1 MSVRTTTHVEKLTPM
16 LAQYQAIKRQYPDV
30 ILMFRLGDFY
40 EMFGEDAHIASEV
53 LQIALTS
60 RPAGKDQR
68 IPLCGVPYHQVERYV
83 ARLIAQGYRVA
94 ICDQVEDPKLA
105 KGLVRRAVTRVITP
119 GTVLEEGMLEAKT
132 NNYLVVVVE
141 KEGNYGLAVADVSTG
156 EFAVTEV
163 HGSNARTLLLE
174 EIARLNPAEC
184 LLPPGSD
191 LREAV
196 AKIVRG
202 RVDFLHPQGKG
213 HLSHLPPEKTPS
225 TPREVSLT
233 ELQAYWDSSA
243 YQVLTQHF
251 GTSSLRGFG
260 CEEMELAQQAAAHLL
275 KYLQAHQAST
285 AEHLKSLS
293 TYSLQSFMVI
303 DTQTRRNLELIQ
315 PLGWSSQS
323 RSLLQVLD
331 KTVTPMGGRLLR
343 RWLLQPLLDLD
354 SIRKRLDA
362 VEALYKDS
370 LLRAELRDHLRR
382 VADVERLTSRVSA
395 GTCSPRDLANLRS
408 SLEVIPN
415 LLKTLRSVEAP
426 PLVALADSMDPL
438 PQIQQLLKEAIVEDP
453 PAHLREGG
461 VIRTGYHEE
470 LDRLRKISL
479 EGKDWVA
486 RLEQQ
491 ERERTGIASLK
502 VGYNAVFGYYIEVT
516 KPNLSRVP
524 PDYIRK
530 QTMVNAERFI
540 TLQLKEYEQ
549 TILGAE
555 ERALQL
561 ETTLFQEVR
570 AKVASQSSRLLT
582 LARALAELDV
592 LCSLAQVAVDY
603 HYVRPEI
610 SREDRI
616 EIIGGRHPVV
626 EVTNPEPFVP
636 NDTRIG
642 GDRERI
648 MILTGPNMA
657 GKSTYLRQVALITL
671 MAHMGSFVPAERAH
685 IGLVDRIFTRVGA
698 QDDLASGQSTFMVE
712 MTETANIL
720 NNATSRSLVILDEI
734 GRGTSTYDGLSI
746 AWAVVEYI
754 AQIGCKTLF
763 ATHYH
768 QLNALERRVP
778 GVKNYRVLVKEDE
791 HQIVWLRRVVPGG
804 TDRSYGIQV
813 ARLAGLPDAVI
824 QRAKEVLKSL
834 ETDGRR
840 APKINEQIQHLQLT
854 FFEADLHP
862 VLQALQEIDVNT
874 LTPIEALNKLAELKQ
889 MLRQN

>member
-1 MSVRTTTHVEKLTPM
+1 
-16 LAQYQAIKRQYPDV
+16 
-30 ILMFRLGDFY
+30 MFRLGDFY

-94 ICDQVEDPKLA
+94 LCDQVEDPKLA

-119 GTVLEEGMLEAKT
+119 GTILEEGMLEAKT

-163 HGSNARTLLLE
+163 HGANAKTLLLE

-184 LLPPGSD
+184 LLPAGSD
-191 LREAV
+191 LKGMVE
-196 AKIVRG
+196 KLVRG

-213 HLSHLPPEKTPS
+213 HLSHLPSEKVSS
-225 TPREVSLT
+225 TPQEASLT

-354 SIRKRLDA
+354 SIQKRLDA

-408 SLEVIPN
+408 SLEVIPS
-415 LLKTLRSVEAP
+415 LLKALRTVKAP
-426 PLVALADSMDPL
+426 PLEALADSMDSL
-438 PQIQQLLKEAIVEDP
+438 PQIQQLLKEALVDDP

-470 LDRLRKISL
+470 LDRLRNISL

-491 ERERTGIASLK
+491 ERERTGITSLK

-516 KPNLSRVP
+516 KPNLSRIP

-540 TLQLKEYEQ
+540 TPQLKEYEQ

-561 ETTLFQEVR
+561 EATLFQEVR
-570 AKVASQSSRLLT
+570 ARVASQSSRLLV

-610 SREDRI
+610 SQEDRI
-616 EIIGGRHPVV
+616 EIVGGRHPIV
-626 EVTNPEPFVP
+626 EVTHPEPFVP

-671 MAHMGSFVPAERAH
+671 MAHMGSFVPAERAY

-746 AWAVVEYI
+746 AWAVVEYM

-813 ARLAGLPDAVI
+813 ARLAGLPEEVI
-824 QRAKEVLKSL
+824 QRAKEVLKSM
-834 ETDGRR
+834 EANGRR
-840 APKINEQIQHLQLT
+840 IPKINEQTQHLQLT

-862 VLQALQEIDVNT
+862 ILQALQELDVNT

>member
-213 HLSHLPPEKTPS
+213 HLNHLPPEKTPS

-540 TLQLKEYEQ
+540 TPQLKEYEQ

-671 MAHMGSFVPAERAH
+671 MAHMGSFIPAERAH

-778 GVKNYRVLVKEDE
+778 GIKNYRVLVKEDE

-834 ETDGRR
+834 ETNGRR

>member
-213 HLSHLPPEKTPS
+213 HLNHLPPEKTPS

-540 TLQLKEYEQ
+540 TPQLKEYEQ

-778 GVKNYRVLVKEDE
+778 GIKNYRVLVKEDE

-834 ETDGRR
+834 ETNGRR